1 MRKAL
6 VFLLALLLLIP
17 QAYAAE
23 DATALRLGS
32 DTAVSSIYGS
42 YEVLEDAADVSV
54 TFSDAVGQFAYANFV
69 DGKLWIAVASVESI
83 DLSEPIGWVTATDAE
98 GNAFAPTLEV
108 ASLKFDGSE
117 AKCNLTVES
126 VQAKL
131 SGGNLSVSVDARDD
145 YLGSY
150 TLVVSAY
157 DAYGK
162 ILDSNVQMV
171 SFREKQETFV
181 AGLANCAEGA
191 YVKAF
196 FLSSEWTPVATA
208 EDREISK

>member
-1 MRKAL
+1 MRKTL

-17 QAYAAE
+17 QAYAA

-32 DTAVSSIYGS
+32 DTAISSIYGS
-42 YEVLEDAADVSV
+42 YEVLEDAVDVSV
-54 TFSDAVGQFAYANFV
+54 TFSDALGQFAYANFV

-83 DLSEPIGWVTATDAE
+83 DLSEPIAWVTATDAA
-98 GNAFAPTLEV
+98 GNTFAPTLEV

-117 AKCNLTVES
+117 AKCNLTVEA
-126 VQAKL
+126 VDAKL
-131 SGGNLSVSVDARDD
+131 SGNSLGVEVDARDD

-162 ILDSNVQMV
+162 MLDSRVTAAD
-171 SFREKQETFV
+171 FEEKQESFT
-181 AGLANCAEGA
+181 ASLTNCEEGSC
-191 YVKAF
+191 VKVF
-196 FLSSEWTPVATA
+196 FLSPEWTPIATA
-208 EDREISK
+208 EDRAISK